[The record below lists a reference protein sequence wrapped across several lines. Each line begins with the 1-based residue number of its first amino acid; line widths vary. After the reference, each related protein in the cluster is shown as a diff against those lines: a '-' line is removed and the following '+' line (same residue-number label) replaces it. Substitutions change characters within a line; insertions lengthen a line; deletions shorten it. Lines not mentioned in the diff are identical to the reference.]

1 MAASLAGACDPR
13 SRHSSRPHTWL
24 HAPRAPHMPVLAPSP
39 GTGGEEE
46 LMKSEEDRDRG
57 TETRRG
63 TIPGRSR
70 GVICAAEGAEG
81 QLGGRGYSSSMTKPH
96 PLAKMQGWGV
106 WGTLNISPR
115 PGVFLG
121 THQWRG
127 LGAERVRGPRPG
139 PGLTLNTMFLLL

>member
-1 MAASLAGACDPR
+1 MR
-13 SRHSSRPHTWL
+13 Q
-24 HAPRAPHMPVLAPSP
+24 
-39 GTGGEEE
+39 
-46 LMKSEEDRDRG
+46 SEEDRDRG

-70 GVICAAEGAEG
+70 GVICAVEGAEG

-96 PLAKMQGWGV
+96 PRAKMQGWEV
-106 WGTLNISPR
+106 RGTLNISPR

-127 LGAERVRGPRPG
+127 LGAEGARSPRPG
-139 PGLTLNTMFLLL
+139 PGLILNTMFLLL